1 MRLERGRAPYRAIAG
16 LPRHK
21 NAAALIKARKAKRF
35 FAARENIRKNGLKN
49 LKNFVY
55 GGKGKRTGLS
65 DEISKALRFLGANLL
80 AEK

>member
-35 FAARENIRKNGLKN
+35 FFDAARGKMRSACPNGFLPR
-49 LKNFVY
+49 
-55 GGKGKRTGLS
+55 GKISGKT
-65 DEISKALRFLGANLL
+65 D
-80 AEK
+80 